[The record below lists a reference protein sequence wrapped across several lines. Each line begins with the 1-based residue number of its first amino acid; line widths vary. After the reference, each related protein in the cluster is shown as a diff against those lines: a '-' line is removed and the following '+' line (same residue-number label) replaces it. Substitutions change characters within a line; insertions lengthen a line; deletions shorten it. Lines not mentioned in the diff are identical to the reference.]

1 MVPRRSPLPS
11 APLPSAPP
19 FGEEDDDI
27 PPDDPIVVAQVERA
41 LAPYR
46 GLLPPEARE
55 ACEEVLVMVLTTHPE
70 VAPMVN
76 RLRRAVAVQRSG
88 PRPREAAPPAR
99 NVAMSM
105 GRSRHGGRR

>member
-1 MVPRRSPLPS
+1 
-11 APLPSAPP
+11 LPSAPP

-27 PPDDPIVVAQVERA
+27 PPDDPIVVAHVERA

-46 GLLPPEARE
+46 DILPPEARE

-76 RLRRAVAVQRSG
+76 RLRRAAAVQRSG
-88 PRPREAAPPAR
+88 TRPREAARPAR
-99 NVAMSM
+99 GAAALT
-105 GRSRHGGRR
+105 GGSREGGRR

>member
-1 MVPRRSPLPS
+1 MASTRSPLPS
-11 APLPSAPP
+11 APP
-19 FGEEDDDI
+19 FSEEEDDI
-27 PPDDPIVVAQVERA
+27 LPDDPIVLAHVERA

-76 RLRRAVAVQRSG
+76 RLRRAAAVQRSG
-88 PRPREAAPPAR
+88 TRPRDAAPPAR
-99 NVAMSM
+99 EAAAPAA
-105 GRSRHGGRR
+105 RSRHGGRR